1 MGAHSGSGRVFGWF
15 ANMTAVA
22 GLMVW
27 FGIGVTYLRFYK
39 GLQAQQID
47 RNTLPYTSPFQPF
60 AAWYAML
67 ACLLVSIVSVLEICG
82 SVTVNLTNVYC
93 IA

>member
-39 GLQAQQID
+39 GLQAQNID
-47 RNTLPYTSPFQPF
+47 RKTLPYTSPFQPF
-60 AAWYAML
+60 AAWYAMI
-67 ACLLVSIVSVLEICG
+67 ACLLVSIVSVLG
-82 SVTVNLTNVYC
+82 KYSSVS
-93 IA
+93 I